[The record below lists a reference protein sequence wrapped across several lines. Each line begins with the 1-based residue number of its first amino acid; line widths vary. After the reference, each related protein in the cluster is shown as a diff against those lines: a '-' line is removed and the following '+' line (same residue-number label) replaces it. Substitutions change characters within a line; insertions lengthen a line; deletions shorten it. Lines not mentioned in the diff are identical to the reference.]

1 MEDHAARRQREQDRE
16 GPDELCAKGVSVA
29 EFGVQLGAP
38 QPHLQ
43 VGYDVADGRR
53 RQRRERRRRG
63 GADGGAD
70 GGGADSGGGS
80 GGGAGGGAGGD
91 GGGGFGGGF
100 GGDGGGGDGGGLG
113 ARVGGGSSRRRPR
126 RRRRR
131 HLGRHGGR
139 GGAKGGG
146 GDGGCGGGDGGGGGQ
161 PKSCS
166 LAVDAGSYGSESL
179 HSESWTDVPAE
190 VAQSPQLPLETI
202 GLRVMRRSTVPSATP
217 ATAHPLPNGFG
228 SPARPIWS
236 TSVFV
241 GVWKSPTKSLP
252 LPISW
257 KVKSDLSSTC
267 RLAQSGLR
275 PIGPRLN
282 GPLQCASTTALPRR
296 RVYPFAKRT
305 WIDASTG
312 HLIGFCFSC
321 GQPSSQMTSA

>member
-1 MEDHAARRQREQDRE
+1 MWPTADDGSGAN
-16 GPDELCAKGVSVA
+16 GGV
-29 EFGVQLGAP
+29 G
-38 QPHLQ
+38 
-43 VGYDVADGRR
+43 
-53 RQRRERRRRG
+53 G

-70 GGGADSGGGS
+70 GGGADGGGDG

-100 GGDGGGGDGGGLG
+100 GGSDGGGGDGGGLG
-113 ARVGGGSSRRRPR
+113 GGGVGGGSGGAGGDGGGAGGTS
-126 RRRRR
+126 
-131 HLGRHGGR
+131 GGIGGR

-166 LAVDAGSYGSESL
+166 LAVDAGSKGSESL
-179 HSESWTDVPAE
+179 HSESWTDVPAD